1 MDYAQT
7 TFKDK
12 VNDGTI
18 PYASNV
24 DVIFGYIE
32 GSDKYKGIFTK
43 QPTLTTVNGGILSWK
58 ECRMF

>member
-24 DVIFGYIE
+24 DVIFVREVNAWIN
-32 GSDKYKGIFTK
+32 TCA
-43 QPTLTTVNGGILSWK
+43 TLQK
-58 ECRMF
+58 